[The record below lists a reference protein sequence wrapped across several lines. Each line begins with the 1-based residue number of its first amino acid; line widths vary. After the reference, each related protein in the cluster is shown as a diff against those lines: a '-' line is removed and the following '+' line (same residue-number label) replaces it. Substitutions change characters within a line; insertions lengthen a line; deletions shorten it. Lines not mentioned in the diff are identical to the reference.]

1 MKRTGS
7 GKTKGASSFVAV
19 TLRELNPVLKEDAVI
34 VVSRK
39 YAEQLE
45 LDSKPMY
52 PRNKNLEANSK
63 QIDVE

>member
-1 MKRTGS
+1 MS
-7 GKTKGASSFVAV
+7 KTKGASSFVAV
-19 TLRELNPVLKEDAVI
+19 KLRELTRLLKEEAVV

-45 LDSKPMY
+45 LDSKPMDCNG
-52 PRNKNLEANSK
+52 RNLKVNSK

>member
-1 MKRTGS
+1 M
-7 GKTKGASSFVAV
+7 
-19 TLRELNPVLKEDAVI
+19 RELNRVVKEDAII

-45 LDSKPMY
+45 LDSNPMY
-52 PRNKNLEANSK
+52 YKSKYLETTSK

>member
-1 MKRTGS
+1 MS
-7 GKTKGASSFVAV
+7 KTKGASSFVGV
-19 TLRELNPVLKEDAVI
+19 KLRELNRVLKEDAVI

-45 LDSKPMY
+45 LDSNPMY
-52 PRNKNLEANSK
+52 CKSKNLKTNSK

>member
-1 MKRTGS
+1 MS
-7 GKTKGASSFVAV
+7 KTKGASSFVGV
-19 TLRELNPVLKEDAVI
+19 KLRELNRVLKENAVI

-45 LDSKPMY
+45 LDSNPMY
-52 PRNKNLEANSK
+52 CKSKILETTSK

>member
-1 MKRTGS
+1 MS
-7 GKTKGASSFVAV
+7 KTKGASSFVGV
-19 TLRELNPVLKEDAVI
+19 KLRELNRVLKEDAVI

-45 LDSKPMY
+45 LDSNPMY
-52 PRNKNLEANSK
+52 CKSKNFETISK

>member
-1 MKRTGS
+1 MKKTGS
-7 GKTKGASSFVAV
+7 GKTKGATSFVAV
-19 TLRELNPVLKEDAVI
+19 KLRELNRVLKEDAVI
-34 VVSRK
+34 VISRK

-52 PRNKNLEANSK
+52 TKNNNLETTSK